1 MCQQATLNRYCNVC
15 TIYCNQN
22 RKVLVSS
29 CLLVCLMVYLR
40 HASSSLSLARP
51 VSSSTLEPCGT
62 QVSLPDPLDIYLW
75 LQNQPTSSIES
86 HYLNSI
92 LHLSSP
98 KHIESDHVHL
108 NESPT
113 DRPMSLAFFTLQKR
127 THKNCIQTLENDN
140 LKPFKTGI
148 GSTGSTGRP
157 YTSSNYVAKW
167 RGLNIEYW
175 WIFGCWSSPNDWSYD
190 RSTVLECIALVE
202 KRYDV
207 EPKRQINAKKWMQVI
222 N

>member
-40 HASSSLSLARP
+40 HASSSLSLAP
-51 VSSSTLEPCGT
+51 SVSSSTLGPCGT
-62 QVSLPDPLDIYLW
+62 QVSLPDPLDFYLW
-75 LQNQPTSSIES
+75 TSES
-86 HYLNSI
+86 THIIPSNLTI
-92 LHLSSP
+92 LTLFYIFHLLSTSR
-98 KHIESDHVHL
+98 DYVHL

-175 WIFGCWSSPNDWSYD
+175 WILGADPLQMIGHMIGLQF
-190 RSTVLECIALVE
+190 
-202 KRYDV
+202 
-207 EPKRQINAKKWMQVI
+207 
-222 N
+222 